1 MALER
6 QPLIGPPAPPPVL
19 TDEQMNA
26 LSSAPPQTMNDTQ
39 MTAVDSLP
47 KVLFDEQ
54 MDTLIAEK
62 PDQATID
69 RMRFVEKGVPFR
81 PTDLGTIGTTAVRQ
95 LAETPVGII
104 RGGIEGAKAAIQKPK
119 EIIPAMKEAYDYAA
133 SPEGQKEMVKAGYE
147 NTKGLITFL
156 PTTFINFVKNPQKQ
170 VTEDPVGTLFLLGAV
185 GGGAAKLATR
195 KLRAKTPL
203 APEELKAIAEEIAPD
218 QSKIAE
224 NTEKLRTIAEPE
236 IEFQK
241 AEGPAAHV
249 AEAGWSPEAMS
260 RTRANDYYIYD
271 TNTKSSRP
279 LVGVDAIDVQPGPF
293 EIKYQKNK
301 LTGKVDT
308 IAMGDKA
315 MAPTT
320 MPEAPQTPV
329 FQPAERSRAAPE
341 PKTPPTPYPPT
352 GEIVS
357 PTEIARLRGIEADKI
372 AWDKAHEGVR
382 KYGSL
387 QTFMEIP
394 IEETRASAELGVA
407 EAKQALAERA
417 GEIKPPAPT
426 TEVLPEFTREQ
437 SEARDLAEQK
447 AKRDRVQGLPE
458 KLTVSP
464 EWKPEWD
471 DLIVPALDKA
481 KIKPEHRANATLL
494 LKHGFS
500 MAKVTGKDPAKAME
514 HYLNSI
520 KPRLRADE
528 RFPETQMP
536 EVKTEEGALEIEPTA
551 EMAKG
556 EPQPKGKNIIP
567 EPSEVE
573 AIAKRRELMLDE
585 IGKEFDDYEGTLT
598 DAKEKEMFRAWRGG
612 LQGKTAEKE
621 LQKGG
626 IKVADDTIRARAKKW
641 ESEMRERISAKAEGI
656 VDKVRKEIEFDD
668 NLDELADKG
677 ISKDY
682 ENWQKQ
688 REGGFVVLPAPG
700 KAGGPS
706 VVSKIKPGLN
716 HFYQDAM
723 DRFHAIKSI
732 VQIARDDG
740 VSVPVQK
747 DPYIK
752 ARNYLGVQ
760 AMAEEKIFYRRF
772 KIDENTGKVVWGD
785 KSLQDI
791 VKPHKKEMDKW
802 DTYLVARHSP
812 EIAARGLETGRD
824 PAVDKAFVAKYAPQ
838 FEADAKEFTAY
849 HNSLLKEL
857 VDAGRLKKETYDELT
872 TRYPNYAAFNRV
884 LDEVVEHGYV
894 PSSAKLLSKIPNPI
908 KRLKGSERPI
918 ISPTESAIK
927 ATYVITN
934 VAERQRIAKSIFD
947 LREQSPELKEII
959 KPIKPRM
966 DLVATLEDGTKVF
979 RPSALQKEGVI
990 EFFEKGE
997 RHFYEVPKDIY
1008 ESMSQLSET
1017 GHNWMIKILA
1027 APSRLLRAGATLTPD
1042 FFMGTNPFRDQT
1054 TAFMNAKYGYVPW
1067 FDFAKGLFNLVK
1079 KPEGYHAWRASGG
1092 EWSMLVALDRATN
1105 QATLKKVLGEKD
1117 YTRYLKKPWTFL
1129 EDVSMYGERPTRLSV
1144 FREAR
1149 KQVSDVEAAFQSREA
1164 STDFARRGA
1173 SMKSVSAIYTFL
1185 NARMQGTDKLIRTMK
1200 ENPAQAMLKGISIA
1214 SIPSL
1219 TLYLINRSD
1228 DKFWEIP
1235 EWQRRMFWII
1245 PVGGGHYMRIPK
1257 GEVGII
1263 FGTTTEMIMEHLD
1276 KDKES
1281 KKRIDQMAGSIIKE
1295 LSPIG
1300 NLGEIMPTAF
1310 RPIMEWFYN
1319 KNFFTGRPVVGRR
1332 HEGIKPEYQYEPY
1345 TTETAKAIG
1354 KTIGASPSKIENL
1367 GRGYL
1372 GGMSNYIFTVG
1383 DGILSEMG
1391 IVPKPKEMPRSMQR
1405 TPVLKTFTVNDPTGF
1420 NSDSVN
1426 KFYESFGKVDE
1437 FKRTFDKLKKQG
1449 QVDELKRLVQ
1459 DDPLNYRAVSTLIPG
1474 KGGQTTIYKEFS
1486 AATKTLSD
1494 YRKKRIGIIESN
1506 LTAEKKEE
1514 LINKLDEYIL
1524 QTVVP
1529 VLAKYRGLESWL
1541 KKGKEND

>member
-1 MALER
+1 LF
-6 QPLIGPPAPPPVL
+6 
-19 TDEQMNA
+19 
-26 LSSAPPQTMNDTQ
+26 PQL
-39 MTAVDSLP
+39 V
-47 KVLFDEQ
+47 
-54 MDTLIAEK
+54 AEK
-62 PDQATID
+62 PDQATIE

-81 PTDLGTIGTTAVRQ
+81 PTDLGTIGTTAVKQ

-104 RGGIEGAKAAIQKPK
+104 KGGIEGAKAVIQKPK
-119 EIIPAMKEAYDYAA
+119 EIIPAMKEAYDYAT
-133 SPEGQKEMVKAGYE
+133 SPGGQKEMLKAGYE
-147 NTKGLITFL
+147 DTKGLITFL

-185 GGGAAKLATR
+185 GGGAARVATR
-195 KLRAKTPL
+195 KLRAKTTL
-203 APEELKAIAEEIAPD
+203 APEELKAITDEIAPD
-218 QSKIAE
+218 QATIAK
-224 NTEKLRTIAEPE
+224 NTEKLRSIAEPE
-236 IEFQK
+236 VPAIE
-241 AEGPAAHV
+241 PI
-249 AEAGWSPEAMS
+249 AEAPKQPELVFDIKRQPDGAVRVTVPEA
-260 RTRANDYYIYD
+260 A
-271 TNTKSSRP
+271 
-279 LVGVDAIDVQPGPF
+279 QPV
-293 EIKYQKNK
+293 I
-301 LTGKVDT
+301 
-308 IAMGDKA
+308 
-315 MAPTT
+315 
-320 MPEAPQTPV
+320 EAPQTPV
-329 FQPAERSRAAPE
+329 FQPAERAQAAPE

-357 PTEIARLRGIEADKI
+357 PSEIARLRGIEADKI
-372 AWDKAHEGVR
+372 AWDKAHAGVR

-407 EAKQALAERA
+407 EAKQALAARE
-417 GEIKPPAPT
+417 GEVKPPAPT
-426 TEVLPEFTREQ
+426 IETLPEFTKEQFEAKVAAKKAKDEAEYQAALKAKTIERMPRPEVPAREF
-437 SEARDLAEQK
+437 SEAEKAIIVDGITKLTSGSRTPKAWRISKEIVEENRAELIKQAMLK
-447 AKRDRVQGLPE
+447 LPE
-458 KLTVSP
+458 ATP
-464 EWKPEWD
+464 E
-471 DLIVPALDKA
+471 A
-481 KIKPEHRANATLL
+481 IKKFVYGYAPHIQGGELMTREAQAR
-494 LKHGFS
+494 
-500 MAKVTGKDPAKAME
+500 AKVIQYPK
-514 HYLNSI
+514 
-520 KPRLRADE
+520 
-528 RFPETQMP
+528 
-536 EVKTEEGALEIEPTA
+536 VKKGDTLEGVGMDSAESFTA
-551 EMAKG
+551 SQLPGA

-567 EPSEVE
+567 EPGEVE

-641 ESEMRERISAKAEGI
+641 ESEMRERISARAEGI

-732 VQIARDDG
+732 AQIARDDG

-979 RPSALQKEGVI
+979 RPSATQKEGVI

-1149 KQVSDVEAAFQSREA
+1149 KQVSDIEAAFQSREA

-1354 KTIGASPSKIENL
+1354 KTIGASPAKIENL

-1383 DGILSEMG
+1383 DEVLSEMG

-1449 QVDELKRLVQ
+1449 QVDELKRLVK

-1494 YRKKRIGIIESN
+1494 YRKKRIGIIESD